1 MASRLARLARRVAA
15 PVVGVEAELP
25 AELGERYPE
34 LRGVRWR
41 RGGVFV
47 RIGGWALLQPTVAA
61 ITLWRTV
68 FLAPGAPWD
77 AALLLH
83 ELRHVHHFSESRA
96 FPLRYLWESVRRG
109 YADNW
114 YEADANDYAR
124 RRLRAAEPGG
134 VSQHSAQDP

>member
-1 MASRLARLARRVAA
+1 MAGFFTQLGRALAV
-15 PVVGVEAELP
+15 PVIGVRAELP
-25 AELGERYPE
+25 AALADEFPE
-34 LRGVRWR
+34 LAQVRWR

-47 RIGGWALLQPTVAA
+47 RLGGWALLQPTAAA

-68 FLAPGAPWD
+68 FLAPNAPWD

-83 ELRHVHHFSESRA
+83 ELRHVHHYRASRT

-109 YADNW
+109 YSRNW

-124 RRLRAAEPGG
+124 RRLGAAAPGR
-134 VSQHSAQDP
+134 VTHHPAQDL